1 MEQKGSQKLPSVRGL
16 VAYAT
21 LVALAAVTDAAALV
35 LVCLDIRAHTAAF
48 CVYAFAVALTLAAVA
63 IFLPYRKSLARLAAD
78 KLASGRIAAALRK
91 LGLDGDIFT
100 DYGKRTLIA
109 SLAVLAVN
117 IVYVAY
123 LVWMAVAY
131 GSDWYG
137 ALAGY
142 YAWLVIARSGI
153 LAAERTAGKR
163 YPSALFRPAAAVAGG
178 LALILAAGI
187 SIASIIQM
195 AIGAYPA
202 SVGGIAH
209 IVINALFA
217 VVKNT
222 SAVVQCVRAA
232 SFRDP
237 VTRTLRNFSLAAAF
251 MSLLSVEISVIAT
264 FANGYSMWEY
274 VTVLGALVCGTTFI
288 IGAVV
293 VIRWSVA
300 LHRCRTNAL
309 PTVSLPS
316 QDAPGDASS
325 AAFTAPDED
334 SPSR

>member
-1 MEQKGSQKLPSVRGL
+1 MALGADTERDELPCR
-16 VAYAT
+16 
-21 LVALAAVTDAAALV
+21 
-35 LVCLDIRAHTAAF
+35 F
-48 CVYAFAVALTLAAVA
+48 
-63 IFLPYRKSLARLAAD
+63 
-78 KLASGRIAAALRK
+78 
-91 LGLDGDIFT
+91 
-100 DYGKRTLIA
+100 
-109 SLAVLAVN
+109 
-117 IVYVAY
+117 
-123 LVWMAVAY
+123 
-131 GSDWYG
+131 
-137 ALAGY
+137 
-142 YAWLVIARSGI
+142 
-153 LAAERTAGKR
+153 RTAGKR

-209 IVINALFA
+209 VVINALFA

-300 LHRCRTNAL
+300 LHRCRKNAL
-309 PTVSLPS
+309 PTASLPS

-325 AAFTAPDED
+325 AVFTAPDED
-334 SPSR
+334 PPSR